1 MFELSDH
8 GLGPGTLIFK
18 MRLKTDM
25 TPAYYINAAYPFVEF
40 RPPVLSQ
47 GKKAIPKASP
57 GFKAQQNTNW
67 AWYEVRVRCEE
78 APGVIALG
86 FTFDGVGTAWM
97 EDVELLHA
105 PATAGG
111 K

>member
-1 MFELSDH
+1 
-8 GLGPGTLIFK
+8 
-18 MRLKTDM
+18 MRPRKKWR
-25 TPAYYINAAYPFVEF
+25 F
-40 RPPVLSQ
+40 RSSCSAIA
-47 GKKAIPKASP
+47 KAIPKASP